1 MHSAHRTVQIVAGI
15 AVGSLLLAAVV
26 DARTSRPQKKGAT
39 YSGFTSQGTDKCRTG
54 DSNTAPCS
62 IFANVSKSGGTVT
75 TMLIYYFAPCTDGK
89 VLRSTTVFRNRT
101 ISKTGKYSNA
111 SSYTETL
118 GDGTKA
124 ANTVTMHGKFTH
136 KTKYKLKGD
145 YSIVSDLTFTDG
157 STTQCKSGPVTFG
170 AKPK

>member
-1 MHSAHRTVQIVAGI
+1 MPSNRRTVQLIAGV
-15 AVGSLLLAAVV
+15 AVGSLLLAGVV
-26 DARTSRPQKKGAT
+26 DARTPRPQKKGAT
-39 YSGFTSQGTDKCRTG
+39 YSGHTSQDQNNCRTG
-54 DSNTAPCS
+54 NSNTAPCS
-62 IFANVSKSGGTVT
+62 IFASVSKDGDKVT

-124 ANTVTMHGKFTH
+124 ANTVKMHGKFTH
-136 KTKYKLKGD
+136 GTKWKLKGD
-145 YSIVSDLTFTDG
+145 YSIVSELTFPNG
-157 STTQCKSGPVTFG
+157 SKTQCKSGPVTFS
-170 AKPK
+170 ASTK